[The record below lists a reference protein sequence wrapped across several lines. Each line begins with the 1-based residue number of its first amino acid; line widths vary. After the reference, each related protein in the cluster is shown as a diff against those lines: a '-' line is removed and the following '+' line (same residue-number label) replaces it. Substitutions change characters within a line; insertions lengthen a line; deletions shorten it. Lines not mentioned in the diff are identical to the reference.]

1 MTKLNTIK
9 QFDKETTKRSNILL
23 SSGDAVK
30 IEQYSNEVA
39 LVTKYARDNYPNIA
53 DVVKD
58 FKSWTAM
65 TKDVLNHSTNFMKL
79 IFTPEEI
86 ADVLVAFDNHQ
97 GMKTYW
103 EEISNY

>member
-9 QFDKETTKRSNILL
+9 QFDKETTKREQALL

-30 IEQYSNEVA
+30 IEQYNNE
-39 LVTKYARDNYPNIA
+39 LVVVNKFARDNYPNIA
-53 DVVKD
+53 DVAKD
-58 FKSWTAM
+58 FKSWSAM
-65 TKDVLNHSTNFMKL
+65 SKDLLNHSTNFLKL